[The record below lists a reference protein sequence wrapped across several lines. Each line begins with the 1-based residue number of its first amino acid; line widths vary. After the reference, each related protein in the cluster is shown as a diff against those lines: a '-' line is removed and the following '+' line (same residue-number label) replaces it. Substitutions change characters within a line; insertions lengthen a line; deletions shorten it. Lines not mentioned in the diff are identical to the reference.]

1 MTKAQAIFTRFIK
14 GFVAAMGTNVIP
26 LLITELNSGYNFS
39 NSLDRSRFYVFVLSS
54 PVLVG
59 TILAVWKALTW
70 VEPEKPIEI
79 EEVQTTKTGSRTAK
93 TAKKKTAAR
102 KTA

>member
-1 MTKAQAIFTRFIK
+1 MTKAQAIFNRFIK
-14 GFVAAMGTNVIP
+14 GFVASAIP
-26 LLITELNSGYNFS
+26 IIVGELSGVAQFNNATEVKTFLIAVAVPILTGALLAFE
-39 NSLDRSRFYVFVLSS
+39 
-54 PVLVG
+54 
-59 TILAVWKALTW
+59 KALNW

-79 EEVQTTKTGSRTAK
+79 EEVQATKTGSRTQK